1 MAAHPSSASE
11 WTSAVET
18 AVQAE
23 LLRRS
28 RRLKWAVVLSLLVG
42 ATAVAVALA
51 LRGVTWAD
59 LDTALQQRL
68 APLVKTQISQGEA
81 QIAMNAELAR
91 LEAELRRIEAE
102 LRASKA
108 AAPVQAARYADG
120 EMLALQ
126 QRVRRLELAYNDA
139 AASRARQALAI
150 QALREQAASAAGR

>member
-1 MAAHPSSASE
+1 MAIHPSSASE

-51 LRGVTWAD
+51 LRGVTWDEVDAGIQ
-59 LDTALQQRL
+59 ARL
-68 APLVKTQISQGEA
+68 APVVKTQISQGEA
-81 QIAMNAELAR
+81 QIAMDAELTR

-102 LRASKA
+102 LRARIEA
-108 AAPVQAARYADG
+108 ILADAPRPG
-120 EMLALQ
+120 CPALFTPEQ
-126 QRVRRLELAYNDA
+126 MFRFLEGKNHRVVFGLIVRHLP
-139 AASRARQALAI
+139 
-150 QALREQAASAAGR
+150 